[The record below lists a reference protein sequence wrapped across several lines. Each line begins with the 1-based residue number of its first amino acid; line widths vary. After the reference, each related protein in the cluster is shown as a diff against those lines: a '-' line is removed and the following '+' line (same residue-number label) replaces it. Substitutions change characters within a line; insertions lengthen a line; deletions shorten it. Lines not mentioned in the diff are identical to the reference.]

1 MSDLYNSIL
10 FPTPVWDVYEP
21 KYVKPLIK
29 ATDSYIQEAKKRN
42 KKYKDFCVTH
52 HSTKLYEDPRFMDF
66 IEVVVGTSYNFL
78 DSQGFDLSNFK
89 LSLQEMWVQEFAKKG
104 GGSHNSHVHWNQQ
117 VSGFYFL
124 KCSDK
129 TSMPIFHDPRP
140 GALMTK
146 LPMKNSK
153 DLKMGAE
160 SVNFNIKPGTF
171 LFFPGY
177 LTHEFPV
184 DRGVDPFR
192 FIHFNL
198 QAIHTDVAK

>member
-89 LSLQEMWVQEFAKKG
+89 LSLQEMWVQEFAKNG
-104 GGSHNSHVHWNQQ
+104 GGHHSTHIHSNQH

-124 KCSDK
+124 KCSPK
-129 TSMPIFHDPRP
+129 TSYPVFYDPRQ
-140 GALMTK
+140 GARATK
-146 LPMKNSK
+146 LKSIK
-153 DLKMGAE
+153 DSFSAGE
-160 SVNFNIKPGTF
+160 TIHFDPVPGS
-171 LFFPGY
+171 LVIFPGY
-177 LTHEFPV
+177 LEHEFV
-184 DRGVDPFR
+184 IDFGKDPFR

-198 QAIHTDVAK
+198 QAIPKEFVGE